1 MKPVSKESVVLI
13 HGLWLP
19 ALCLRPLARRLERQ
33 DFAVQLF
40 SYPSVRADLCTNA
53 GRLTHFLATLNAD
66 TVHLVGHSL
75 GGILIRALF
84 HYHPLQKPG
93 RIVTLGAPHG
103 GSRVAQYLSHYA
115 FWRRAMGKSVADL
128 LGGIPQNW
136 LPPTREMGAI
146 SGSRSLG
153 LGRLL
158 YRHLPAPNDGLLT
171 VEESTLV
178 GARDH
183 LKLPVSHT
191 GMLFSRAVAR
201 RVSAFLTTGH
211 FDL

>member
-19 ALCLRPLARRLERQ
+19 ELCLRPLARRLERQ
-33 DFAVQLF
+33 GLTVHLF
-40 SYPSVRADLCTNA
+40 SYPSVHADLCTNA
-53 GRLTHFLATLNAD
+53 GRLTHFLATLTAA

-84 HYHPLQKPG
+84 HHHPNQKPG
-93 RIVTLGAPHG
+93 RIVTLGTPHG
-103 GSRVAQYLSHYA
+103 GSQVAQYLSQYA
-115 FWRRAMGKSVADL
+115 CWRQAMGKSVADL

-136 LPPTREMGAI
+136 LPPMREMGTI
-146 SGSRSLG
+146 SGRRSFG
-153 LGRLL
+153 MGRLV
-158 YRHLPAPNDGLLT
+158 YRHLSAPNDGLLT
-171 VEESTLV
+171 VEESAFV
-178 GARDH
+178 GACDH
-183 LKLPVSHT
+183 IELPVSHT
-191 GMLFSRAVAR
+191 GMLFSCAVAR